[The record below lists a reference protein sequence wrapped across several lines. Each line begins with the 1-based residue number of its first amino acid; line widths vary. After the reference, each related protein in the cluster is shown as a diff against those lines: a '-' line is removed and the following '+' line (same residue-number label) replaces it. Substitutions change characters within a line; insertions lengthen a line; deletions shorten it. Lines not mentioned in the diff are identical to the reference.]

1 MLQSMNFSKHL
12 LDFSVFLSGL
22 TMTQAIIEPDM
33 TKRLTHTHTHTHTQ
47 AIIDHECAPA
57 EISLHESFFY
67 GK

>member
-1 MLQSMNFSKHL
+1 MNFSKHL

-33 TKRLTHTHTHTHTQ
+33 TKRLTHTHTHTQ